1 MAPKDSGTVSISS
14 ALHDFKLIDLQ
25 SAFPDK
31 APWRLFGNLIGP
43 AEYLLATNKIN
54 AIHQSLPTGIDASDF
69 CRYSLKALDIE
80 YALTE
85 QELGRIPSSGPLV
98 MVANHPFGGVEGVI
112 LAEVL
117 LQTRPDVRILGNYLL
132 TRIPALEPHII
143 PVDPFNPRKAA
154 RSNARA
160 LKAAVDWVASGGAL
174 LTFPAGEVSHLCLR
188 SGRVKDASWSAHVA
202 GIILKAKAKALP
214 VYIHGRNSVFFNLM
228 GTLHPRL
235 RTMLL
240 PRELVNKQ
248 ASLIELTMGNPIGW
262 RKLADFESAEKA
274 ADFLRFSTYLLKHRK
289 ERAVRRATIPVARN
303 KKIKVQKPIVAPVSK
318 SRLLSEI
325 HALPDD
331 NRLLDQK
338 EYSVF
343 VTTAERSAAIMREIG
358 RLREVSFR
366 DVGEGTGSS
375 LDVDVFD
382 NHYLQLFLWNNATRE
397 IAGAYRLG
405 QTDVILNRQGPAGL
419 YSTTLFNY
427 KPQFFDHLNNALE
440 LGRSFIRT
448 EYQRKFG
455 CLSLLW
461 RGIGEFVVR
470 NPQYRHL
477 FGPVSISQ
485 DYHTIS
491 RNLMVAFLSRHSM
504 DPHMAQLVRPRR
516 PVKLLRSVKKS
527 ASFSML
533 GKDAIED
540 ISLLVSEL
548 EKDNKGVPTLIK
560 HYLKLN
566 GHFLAF
572 NLDKDFAEV
581 IDGLIWVDLLKT
593 EPKIV
598 ERFLGTGGAAGFY
611 RFHNPESVI
620 KAA

>member
-1 MAPKDSGTVSISS
+1 
-14 ALHDFKLIDLQ
+14 
-25 SAFPDK
+25 
-31 APWRLFGNLIGP
+31 
-43 AEYLLATNKIN
+43 
-54 AIHQSLPTGIDASDF
+54 
-69 CRYSLKALDIE
+69 
-80 YALTE
+80 
-85 QELGRIPSSGPLV
+85 
-98 MVANHPFGGVEGVI
+98 
-112 LAEVL
+112 
-117 LQTRPDVRILGNYLL
+117 
-132 TRIPALEPHII
+132 
-143 PVDPFNPRKAA
+143 
-154 RSNARA
+154 
-160 LKAAVDWVASGGAL
+160 
-174 LTFPAGEVSHLCLR
+174 
-188 SGRVKDASWSAHVA
+188 
-202 GIILKAKAKALP
+202 
-214 VYIHGRNSVFFNLM
+214 M
-228 GTLHPRL
+228 G
-235 RTMLL
+235 
-240 PRELVNKQ
+240 
-248 ASLIELTMGNPIGW
+248 SPIGW

-289 ERAVRRATIPVARN
+289 ERAVRRVPLPVARN
-303 KKIKVQKPIVAPVSK
+303 KKTKTQKPIVAPVSK
-318 SRLLSEI
+318 FRLLSEI
-325 HALPDD
+325 QALSDE
-331 NRLLDQK
+331 NRLVDQK

-358 RLREVSFR
+358 RLREASFR

-405 QTDVILNRQGPAGL
+405 RTDAILNRQGPAGL

-461 RGIGEFVVR
+461 RGIGEFVAR

-504 DPHMAQLVRPRR
+504 DPHMAPLVRPRR

-540 ISLLVSEL
+540 ISLLVSGL
-548 EKDNKGVPTLIK
+548 EKDSKGVPTLIK

-566 GHFLAF
+566 GLFLAF
-572 NLDKDFAEV
+572 NLDKAFADV

-598 ERFLGTGGAAGFY
+598 ERFLGPKGAPGFY
-611 RFHNPESVI
+611 RFHHPESVI